1 MRATIKG
8 FQTVDYQKKGS
19 DERVKGVTLALT
31 YKSSEY
37 YGEAVKEEFISIRSP
52 FYEKVEKYLSSD
64 VDKLI
69 GAGIFIDLVNV
80 KRGSYT
86 YSEIT
91 DLEITPAAAKQTEKK
106 AV

>member
-1 MRATIKG
+1 MRGTIKG
-8 FQTVDYQKKGS
+8 FRTVDYQKKGS

-37 YGEAVKEEFISIRSP
+37 YGEAVKEEFISSTSP
-52 FYEKVEKYLSSD
+52 FYEQIAKYLSND
-64 VDKLI
+64 VDRLV

-80 KRGSYT
+80 NRGSYT
-86 YSEIT
+86 FSEIT
-91 DLEITPAAAKQTEKK
+91 DLEITPAAAKQSEKK